1 MKSAR
6 QGQPPDTP
14 LRALIPPAAILATL
28 LAAPAAAQAPGGD
41 SSGDLADPA
50 VQASGSSWD
59 LRGRLDA
66 NFRYR
71 KQAAGEDRDRVLT
84 GFFDGSLRNADG
96 SEDFR
101 FLFDGVLTADLDGLE
116 NPNESFYG
124 LGDAR
129 NSDTHGFVYAAWA
142 ESSALADGLK
152 LRVGRQEIHRED
164 ALYFDGARIDAA
176 SNGPF
181 TGVVYAGSPV
191 RFYESDRT
199 GDFLGGFGVRWAA
212 QPGLRIGFD
221 EIFFRDRAPAGDRE
235 QVINNNLT
243 LLTAHWAKDANTIV
257 RGSSSW
263 IGEEPRRQ
271 QLSVMWSFPDPGW
284 WTRVH
289 LQHQSD
295 YGDVV
300 VTELSPFAAVI
311 GDVSPFWSAT
321 AEIHRRLGA
330 KADLGVGYSGR
341 WLDNAEDEGLYDRE
355 YGRWF
360 ALLSLEDFPS
370 EQLRTG
376 LRGDVWDAGTT
387 GLVAAGAF
395 LAWLPNEQS
404 RYEVGTDFSKYR
416 FDAYTGREYLDDRQY
431 YFRLRHRISES
442 LSLRFRVAR
451 DRSQF
456 GSDTLL
462 EAAVAL
468 EF

>member
-1 MKSAR
+1 
-6 QGQPPDTP
+6 
-14 LRALIPPAAILATL
+14 
-28 LAAPAAAQAPGGD
+28 
-41 SSGDLADPA
+41 
-50 VQASGSSWD
+50 
-59 LRGRLDA
+59 
-66 NFRYR
+66 
-71 KQAAGEDRDRVLT
+71 
-84 GFFDGSLRNADG
+84 
-96 SEDFR
+96 
-101 FLFDGVLTADLDGLE
+101 
-116 NPNESFYG
+116 
-124 LGDAR
+124 
-129 NSDTHGFVYAAWA
+129 
-142 ESSALADGLK
+142 
-152 LRVGRQEIHRED
+152 
-164 ALYFDGARIDAA
+164 
-176 SNGPF
+176 
-181 TGVVYAGSPV
+181 
-191 RFYESDRT
+191 
-199 GDFLGGFGVRWAA
+199 
-212 QPGLRIGFD
+212 
-221 EIFFRDRAPAGDRE
+221 
-235 QVINNNLT
+235 
-243 LLTAHWAKDANTIV
+243 
-257 RGSSSW
+257 
-263 IGEEPRRQ
+263 
-271 QLSVMWSFPDPGW
+271 
-284 WTRVH
+284 
-289 LQHQSD
+289 
-295 YGDVV
+295 V

-311 GDVSPFWSAT
+311 GDVSPFWSAP